1 MNEMQK
7 YRMEQ
12 DYIATLEKLIDLK
25 DKEIK
30 KLHKKIDKANKKVY
44 MLLDVYDRSI
54 WEHIAYVD
62 LADFWAKMIIET
74 AKEYEKVD
82 YKGIEKERKE
92 LLKEYL
98 FEIKRGKNE

>member
-1 MNEMQK
+1 MNEMQE
-7 YRMEQ
+7 YRMKQ
-12 DYIATLEKLIDLK
+12 DYIVTLEKLIDLK

-44 MLLDVYDRSI
+44 MLLDAYDRSV
-54 WEHIAYVD
+54 WEDIAYVD
-62 LADFWAKMIIET
+62 LADFWSEMIIKT

-92 LLKEYL
+92 LLKEFL
-98 FEIKRGKNE
+98 FESKRGKK